1 MAMSVALSAPERPLT
16 LQVSLAEGA
25 RAPARAHDSDAGL
38 DVWVLRVEQ
47 RGPRLFF
54 CDTGVTLAP
63 PPGCYVEVAPR
74 SSVVWRGF
82 IFPHSV
88 GVIDPGYRGP
98 LLIPLLYVGAGGD
111 EEAARAA
118 AGLAGERVAQLL
130 LRPLLLCAVE
140 AVAREA
146 LPAPA
151 DLRAGG
157 GFGSTGRA

>member
-1 MAMSVALSAPERPLT
+1 MSGAPLMSHQSLTLRVALE
-16 LQVSLAEGA
+16 EGA
-25 RAPARAHDSDAGL
+25 RPPERAHSTDAGL
-38 DVWVLRVEQ
+38 DVWVISVER

-54 CDTGVTLAP
+54 YNTGVTLAP
-63 PPGCYVEVAPR
+63 PDGYYVEVVPR
-74 SSVVWRGF
+74 SSIVWRGF
-82 IFPHSV
+82 ILPNSV

-98 LLIPLLYVGAGGD
+98 LLIPLLYVGDGG
-111 EEAARAA
+111 EGEAAREAEA
-118 AGLAGERVAQLL
+118 LVGQRVAQLL

-140 AVAREA
+140 QVAREA